1 MITIHVS
8 PARGIIVTGT
18 GPEHRRLLGSR
29 KRGGLGLRWANLIEY
44 DGRHGAWYEPNSR
57 DRHASEHQDRMEQIA
72 ATLRAAG
79 LTVTIDVT
87 DEARSA
93 EQIEAE
99 MYARASKRAR
109 IYRRRAAEAAARAE
123 RHRTQAAA
131 ATRGYPPDQPILLG
145 SSKQRAHERAIERNH
160 SHTRKAIEEADHHQY
175 WITRS
180 RAAEHL
186 KQHRRDPRATL
197 RRIDRLHE
205 QLRRIERSLSGEAH
219 PQFVERD
226 GEVVLTDSGNPV
238 LEWQPATGDY
248 RERLLL
254 DQAQL
259 SGKIAYWQD
268 VLAQAAAEGVKIWGP
283 TDFRAGDFVLYLGT
297 WYEVLRVNAKSLTVP
312 TGHHEVGRRILRQGD
327 NVDRAGQP
335 SRATGRLPYSEVQ
348 GRLSSA
354 EAATQ
359 FPPQPGH

>member
-18 GPEHRRLLGSR
+18 APEHRKLLGSR
-29 KRGGLGLRWANLIEY
+29 KRGGLGLRWSNHIEY
-44 DGRHGAWYEPNSR
+44 DGRLGAWFEPDSR
-57 DRHASEHQDRMEQIA
+57 DRHLSEHRDRMEQIS

-79 LTVTIDVT
+79 LPVTIDVT
-87 DEARSA
+87 DEVRSA

-99 MYARASKRAR
+99 MYERAAIRAR
-109 IYRRRAAEAAARAE
+109 IYRRRAAEAGARAE
-123 RHRTQAAA
+123 RHRTQAAT

-145 SSKQRAHERAIERNH
+145 SSRQRAYERVIERNH
-160 SHTRKAIEEADHHQY
+160 SHTRKAIEETDRHQY

-180 RAAEHL
+180 RTVEHL

-197 RRIDRLHE
+197 RRIERLRE
-205 QLRRIERSLSGEAH
+205 QLRRIERILTGEAH

-226 GEVVLTDSGNPV
+226 GEVVLTDNGNPV

-254 DQAQL
+254 HQVQL
-259 SGKIAYWQD
+259 SNKIAYWQD
-268 VLAQAAAEGVKIWGP
+268 VVAQAAAEGVKIWGP
-283 TDFRAGDFVLYLGT
+283 ADFRVGDFVLYLGT
-297 WYEVLRVNAKSLTVP
+297 WYEVLRVNTKSLTVP
-312 TGHHEVGRRILRQGD
+312 TGHHEVGRRILRQSH

-335 SRATGRLPYSEVQ
+335 SETTGRLPYAEVQ
-348 GRLSSA
+348 GRMSSA
-354 EAATQ
+354 EAATK
-359 FPPQPGH
+359 FPPEPGY